1 MKRTPK
7 EMVNDYIDRM
17 TDQAKESWTVS
28 GGTRYYEWDRMREEW
43 NDYSSNMEEL
53 ANAKQHIYYLKL
65 YLKETGRTED
75 YKEWIS
81 NRLKLFSTR

>member
-1 MKRTPK
+1 MKRTPR

-17 TDQAKESWTVS
+17 TDQAKDSWTVS
-28 GGTRYYEWDRMREEW
+28 GGTRYYEWEKMRDEW
-43 NDYSSNMEEL
+43 NDYRTNMEEFD
-53 ANAKQHIYYLKL
+53 NAKEQIRYLKS

-81 NRLKLFSTR
+81 KKLKLFSTR

>member
-1 MKRTPK
+1 MKRTPR

-17 TDQAKESWTVS
+17 TDQAKDTWTVS
-28 GGTRYYEWDRMREEW
+28 GGTRYYEWEKMRDEW
-43 NDYSSNMEEL
+43 NDYRTNMEEFD
-53 ANAKQHIYYLKL
+53 NAREQIRYLRS

-81 NRLKLFSTR
+81 KKLK